1 MNMQEDDLRDEKASL
16 MIWSLLGVV
25 VVATVAL
32 LWMLK

>member
-1 MNMQEDDLRDEKASL
+1 MQEDNLSNEKATL

-25 VVATVAL
+25 VVAVAAL